1 MVYDI
6 AQRQEVFFVACAMKI
21 SVLTLLLSSAVLTF
35 GARGAWAQATT
46 SSTRSS
52 KARVMRNIGDVRTVY
67 VRRLSG
73 DREFARRLMNE
84 MRSMNIRFVDNPRQ
98 ADAFFTARG
107 DYDKGVFW
115 GSMEF
120 VNQSGRVLWSAS
132 ATRPRGNNY
141 MAYSRLADKLRAALR
156 R

>member
-1 MVYDI
+1 MIYDVT
-6 AQRQEVFFVACAMKI
+6 QRQKAFFVACAMKI
-21 SVLTLLLSSAVLTF
+21 SVFALLLGGSVLALSAQNV
-35 GARGAWAQATT
+35 WAQTAT
-46 SSTRSS
+46 SSTRYS
-52 KARVMRNIGDVRTVY
+52 KTRVVRNIGDVRTVY

-84 MRSMNIRFVDNPRQ
+84 MRSMGIRFVDDPRQ

-107 DYDKGVFW
+107 DYERGTFW
-115 GSMEF
+115 GSMKF
-120 VNQSGRVLWSAS
+120 TNQSGQVLWSAS

>member
-1 MVYDI
+1 M
-6 AQRQEVFFVACAMKI
+6 MKPSI
-21 SVLTLLLSSAVLTF
+21 FTLLLSSAVLVF
-35 GARGAWAQATT
+35 SARNVWAQTAK

-52 KARVMRNIGDVRTVY
+52 SKPARVVRNIGDVRTVY

-73 DREFARRLMNE
+73 DREFARRLINE
-84 MRSMNIRFVDNPRQ
+84 IRSMNIRFVNNSRQ
-98 ADAFFTARG
+98 ADAFFQARG
-107 DYDKGVFW
+107 DYDRGAFY
-115 GSMEF
+115 GSMKF
-120 VNQSGRVLWSAS
+120 TNQSGRVLWSAS

>member
-1 MVYDI
+1 
-6 AQRQEVFFVACAMKI
+6 MKKLSI
-21 SVLTLLLSSAVLTF
+21 FTLLLSSAVSVF
-35 GARGAWAQATT
+35 SARNVWAQTAT

-52 KARVMRNIGDVRTVY
+52 KARVVRNIGDVRTVY

-84 MRSMNIRFVDNPRQ
+84 MRSMSIRFVNNPRQ
-98 ADAFFTARG
+98 ADALFSARG

-115 GSMEF
+115 GSMKF
-120 VNQSGRVLWSAS
+120 TNQAGRVLWSAS

-141 MAYSRLADKLRAALR
+141 MAYSRLADKLRTALR